1 MKVKINRVRGGSMG
15 DQRNYGLVT
24 GSVWNYELKPDTNR
38 VSDTLSPVPRD
49 EANIEA
55 ERGETIVG
63 DLNNDGMVEHAI
75 VGGKR
80 HFQGGT
86 PLNVPDGSFVFSD
99 YNKLKIKNKDLLK
112 GIFNYGGSK
121 GATPAQVA
129 KRYELN
135 KYVDILNDPESD
147 ALDKKT
153 AQLMLDNNMKK
164 LGQLALVQEG
174 MKGFPDGIPDIA
186 APLLGTDFQNQTQPA
201 KMKRGGLVKAQVG
214 EQVNTFP
221 YLPTPQNELRQ
232 MMAQYPG
239 NWLPE
244 VEVSSTYPFGKRP
257 AGVIPP
263 GMSIEEYTART
274 QNSPDF
280 EGWQTATGDSI
291 FGFPT
296 YNTSSS
302 YQPGAKPKYKQR
314 TMAGEPP
321 SWGPALVTGLGVQYA
336 PRIAKSAYDALRGMG
351 MPAFPG
357 WIQSAK
363 NVRDAVV
370 AGVKTVAPAAYKT
383 IKKYP
388 GVPAAGATLAA
399 QQIFFAPAKK
409 AFQDEQVLGPVSNT
423 QSSSDVEYEEPI
435 EYAGPV
441 RNEYQEQLRQQQ
453 SQSANSQ
460 SGSSSNKSASSSN
473 KPAVDREAIRQRI
486 ATSTGMDPADVTD
499 EMIDNFKLGGS
510 TLPIHQSKGPTGP
523 TYNVLDK
530 DVIDAAVAKELE
542 AVRPYTYYNP
552 NIPAIGSQLTTSG
565 KYIVTPQGVITRK
578 GATPIDIEQLKQ
590 YPIDWSSYG
599 PGGFE
604 DFKKDIQAGKGKESA
619 ASKWWVDTVNKYSV
633 EKTGKPIFDV
643 NQKGVY
649 VPGYEWATPAFFRER
664 EKKAEVKKEEEAK
677 TESSAE
683 TKTSTSKPE
692 FKPGRV
698 YGLGQPFPSDVVN
711 MIVAGN
717 QRIPD
722 IDVMLGQVQPSLVQ
736 PVYTNP
742 MLEQLSAITAAAE
755 GAGEGPAKRASKL
768 GIAGKAMD
776 AAAKIIQQ
784 NAANNQNIFLQT
796 QAQNANALNQANA
809 ANQQARMQ
817 YLADVNNRRLYLA
830 QQLNKKDTEM
840 AGAFGDMYN
849 NMYKQMLV
857 NAQYP
862 YQTSGPYGVAV
873 NPELTSTSQ
882 TPLLGNVG
890 GNNIDAIYTAKFNE
904 FSKTTMSPA
913 EAAKAASDYIRSI
926 GTYSPGTQG
935 AAHSPFDIT

>member
-1 MKVKINRVRGGSMG
+1 MPAALSGAVAAYGPQALKYGYQILRKV
-15 DQRNYGLVT
+15 GLPAWPGFLPAVKNT
-24 GSVWNYELKPDTNR
+24 AKAIKTAAKTSAPIVYKAAKSTPGRAVIGAG
-38 VSDTLSPVPRD
+38 VPVFFQ
-49 EANIEA
+49 EV
-55 ERGETIVG
+55 VG
-63 DLNNDGMVEHAI
+63 
-75 VGGKR
+75 VGK
-80 HFQGGT
+80 
-86 PLNVPDGSFVFSD
+86 
-99 YNKLKIKNKDLLK
+99 
-112 GIFNYGGSK
+112 
-121 GATPAQVA
+121 PAQ
-129 KRYELN
+129 R
-135 KYVDILNDPESD
+135 
-147 ALDKKT
+147 
-153 AQLMLDNNMKK
+153 
-164 LGQLALVQEG
+164 
-174 MKGFPDGIPDIA
+174 
-186 APLLGTDFQNQTQPA
+186 
-201 KMKRGGLVKAQVG
+201 
-214 EQVNTFP
+214 
-221 YLPTPQNELRQ
+221 
-232 MMAQYPG
+232 
-239 NWLPE
+239 
-244 VEVSSTYPFGKRP
+244 
-257 AGVIPP
+257 
-263 GMSIEEYTART
+263 
-274 QNSPDF
+274 
-280 EGWQTATGDSI
+280 
-291 FGFPT
+291 
-296 YNTSSS
+296 
-302 YQPGAKPKYKQR
+302 
-314 TMAGEPP
+314 
-321 SWGPALVTGLGVQYA
+321 
-336 PRIAKSAYDALRGMG
+336 
-351 MPAFPG
+351 
-357 WIQSAK
+357 
-363 NVRDAVV
+363 
-370 AGVKTVAPAAYKT
+370 
-383 IKKYP
+383 
-388 GVPAAGATLAA
+388 
-399 QQIFFAPAKK
+399 

-453 SQSANSQ
+453 SQSAQRQAAPARKRSAPAAQ
-460 SGSSSNKSASSSN
+460 PAASSGSDDLIDAMEERLGRPLTPEERAEVENMKRGGEAMTKYQSRGQVKS
-473 KPAVDREAIRQRI
+473 
-486 ATSTGMDPADVTD
+486 
-499 EMIDNFKLGGS
+499 
-510 TLPIHQSKGPTGP
+510 PI
-523 TYNVLDK
+523 YVVEDK
-530 DVIDAAVAKELE
+530 DVMDAATAKELE
-542 AVRPYTYYNP
+542 SVRPYSYYNP
-552 NIPAIGSQLTTSG
+552 NLPAIGSQLTTSG

-604 DFKKDIQAGKGKESA
+604 DFKKDIAASKGKESA

-711 MIVAGN
+711 MVVAGN

-755 GAGEGPAKRASKL
+755 SAGEGPAKRASKL

-862 YQTSGPYGVAV
+862 YQTSGPYGVAP
-873 NPELTSTSQ
+873 NPELSSTSQ

-890 GNNIDAIYTAKFNE
+890 GNNIEAIYNARFNE
-904 FSKTTMSPA
+904 FSKTMSPA
-913 EAAKAASDYIRSI
+913 EAAKSASDYIRSI
-926 GTYSPGTQG
+926 GTYSRGTQG
-935 AAHSPFDIT
+935 AAYSPFDFT

>member
-135 KYVDILNDPESD
+135 KYVEILNDPESD

-186 APLLGTDFQNQTQPA
+186 APLLGTDFQNQAQPA
-201 KMKRGGLVKAQVG
+201 KMKKGGLVKAQTGRLVKDYTVKQPNETQ
-214 EQVNTFP
+214 EQ
-221 YLPTPQNELRQ
+221 YIR
-232 MMAQYPG
+232 
-239 NWLPE
+239 
-244 VEVSSTYPFGKRP
+244 R
-257 AGVIPP
+257 I
-263 GMSIEEYTART
+263 
-274 QNSPDF
+274 QNSPGF
-280 EGWQTATGDSI
+280 EGWQTATGDSM
-291 FGFPT
+291 FGYPT
-296 YNTSSS
+296 YSTSSS
-302 YQPGAKPKYKQR
+302 YQPGAKPKYKPQLI
-314 TMAGEPP
+314 TGAP
-321 SWGPALVTGLGVQYA
+321 SDWIMPAALSGAVAAYGPQVAKGLYKIATGMGWPGLGTA
-336 PRIAKSAYDALRGMG
+336 
-351 MPAFPG
+351 
-357 WIQSAK
+357 AK
-363 NVRDAVV
+363 NTYQAVKT
-370 AGVKTVAPAAYKT
+370 GVKTAAPLVYKAAKT
-383 IKKYP
+383 P
-388 GVPAAGATLAA
+388 VGRGVIGASVPIIGQEVFGVGKPA
-399 QQIFFAPAKK
+399 QR

-460 SGSSSNKSASSSN
+460 SGSSSNKSGSSSN
-473 KPAVDREAIRQRI
+473 KSGSDDLIDAMEERLGRPLTPEERAEVKNMKRGGEAMTKYQSRGQVK
-486 ATSTGMDPADVTD
+486 S
-499 EMIDNFKLGGS
+499 
-510 TLPIHQSKGPTGP
+510 PI
-523 TYNVLDK
+523 YVVEDK
-530 DVIDAAVAKELE
+530 DVMDAATAKELE
-542 AVRPYTYYNP
+542 SVRPYSYYNP
-552 NIPAIGSQLTTSG
+552 NLPAIGSQLTTSG
-565 KYIVTPQGVITRK
+565 KYIVTPEGVITRK

-604 DFKKDIQAGKGKESA
+604 DFKKDIKAGKGKESA

-711 MIVAGN
+711 MVVAGN

-755 GAGEGPAKRASKL
+755 SAGEGPAKRASKL

-862 YQTSGPYGVAV
+862 YQISTPYGVAA
-873 NPELTSTSQ
+873 NPELSSTSQ

-926 GTYSPGTQG
+926 GTYSRGTQG
-935 AAHSPFDIT
+935 AAYSPFDFT